1 MSDPITGIPMM
12 RITPSAGLSAT
23 MPAVQGSG
31 AAVGNGA
38 DFGTALQ
45 SALGS
50 AIDAGHDADT
60 QSVKA
65 ITQGGNVT
73 EVATA
78 LARAEL
84 TLQTA
89 TAVRDRM
96 LQAYQD
102 IMRIQI

>member
-1 MSDPITGIPMM
+1 MTDITAGIPMM
-12 RITPSAGLSAT
+12 RIMPPTGGSAAPAASA
-23 MPAVQGSG
+23 
-31 AAVGNGA
+31 GNGA
-38 DFGTALQ
+38 DFGTALRSAVESAMDTGHEAEAQ
-45 SALGS
+45 SM
-50 AIDAGHDADT
+50 
-60 QSVKA
+60 KA

>member
-1 MSDPITGIPMM
+1 MTTPLAGIPMM
-12 RITPSAGLSAT
+12 RITPSTDVSPAT
-23 MPAVQGSG
+23 PAAPGGGV
-31 AAVGNGA
+31 
-38 DFGTALQ
+38 DFGAALQ

-50 AIDAGHDADT
+50 AMDAGHEADA

>member
-1 MSDPITGIPMM
+1 MSDPISGIPMM
-12 RITPSAGLSAT
+12 RITPSTGVSPASPTSPSA
-23 MPAVQGSG
+23 
-31 AAVGNGA
+31 GA
-38 DFGTALQ
+38 DFGAALN
-45 SALGS
+45 SAVES
-50 AIDAGHDADT
+50 AIDTGHEAEAA
-60 QSVKA
+60 SIKA

-78 LARAEL
+78 LSRAEL

>member
-12 RITPSAGLSAT
+12 RITPSAGISPT
-23 MPAVQGSG
+23 MPAAPGS
-31 AAVGNGA
+31 GA

-50 AIDAGHDADT
+50 AIDAGHNADA

-65 ITQGGNVT
+65 VTQGGNVT

>member
-1 MSDPITGIPMM
+1 MTAPITAIPMM
-12 RITPSAGLSAT
+12 RITPPAGASAT
-23 MPAVQGSG
+23 PASPGNVGDFGKALNSAVQSAMDSG
-31 AAVGNGA
+31 HEAE
-38 DFGTALQ
+38 
-45 SALGS
+45 
-50 AIDAGHDADT
+50 T
-60 QSVKA
+60 QSMKA

-78 LARAEL
+78 LSRAEL

>member
-1 MSDPITGIPMM
+1 MTEPIAAIPMM
-12 RITPSAGLSAT
+12 RITPPAGST
-23 MPAVQGSG
+23 PAAPAGGPASG
-31 AAVGNGA
+31 AA
-38 DFGTALQ
+38 DFGAALR
-45 SALGS
+45 SAVGS
-50 AIDAGHDADT
+50 AIDAGHQAEA

>member
-1 MSDPITGIPMM
+1 MTTPITSIPMM
-12 RITPSAGLSAT
+12 RIAPPSGASPA
-23 MPAVQGSG
+23 MPGAAGSG
-31 AAVGNGA
+31 AGFGA
-38 DFGTALQ
+38 ALQ
-45 SALGS
+45 SAIGS
-50 AIDAGHDADT
+50 AMETGHEAEA
-60 QSVKA
+60 QSMKA

-78 LARAEL
+78 LSRAEL

>member
-1 MSDPITGIPMM
+1 MTAPITGIPMM
-12 RITPSAGLSAT
+12 RITPPADA
-23 MPAVQGSG
+23 MPTAPG
-31 AAVGNGA
+31 AGA
-38 DFGTALQ
+38 DFGSMLS
-45 SALGS
+45 SALDS
-50 AIDAGHDADT
+50 AMASGHEAET
-60 QSVKA
+60 QSMKA

-78 LARAEL
+78 LSRAEL

>member
-1 MSDPITGIPMM
+1 MTIPITGIPMM
-12 RITPSAGLSAT
+12 RITPPSGVSAAT
-23 MPAVQGSG
+23 P
-31 AAVGNGA
+31 GNGT
-38 DFGTALQ
+38 DFGAALQ

-50 AIDAGHDADT
+50 AMDIGHAADA
-60 QSVKA
+60 QSTKA

-78 LARAEL
+78 LARAEM

-96 LQAYQD
+96 LSAYQD

>member
-1 MSDPITGIPMM
+1 MSGPVSGIPMM
-12 RITPSAGLSAT
+12 RITPSAGAAPAT
-23 MPAVQGSG
+23 PAAGS
-31 AAVGNGA
+31 GA
-38 DFGTALQ
+38 DFGAALR
-45 SALGS
+45 S
-50 AIDAGHDADT
+50 AIGTAMDTGHEAET
-60 QSVKA
+60 QSMKA

-78 LARAEL
+78 LARAEM

-89 TAVRDRM
+89 TAIRDRM

>member
-1 MSDPITGIPMM
+1 MTAPITSIPTM
-12 RITPSAGLSAT
+12 RITPSAGLSPT
-23 MPAVQGSG
+23 LPAASG
-31 AAVGNGA
+31 NAA
-38 DFGTALQ
+38 DFGAALQ

-50 AIDAGHDADT
+50 ALDAGHEAEA
-60 QSVKA
+60 QSTKA
-65 ITQGGNVT
+65 IVQGGNVT

-78 LARAEL
+78 LARAEM

-102 IMRIQI
+102 IMHIQI

>member
-1 MSDPITGIPMM
+1 MTAPVTAIPMM
-12 RITPSAGLSAT
+12 RVTPSATVTPTRA
-23 MPAVQGSG
+23 GS
-31 AAVGNGA
+31 GA
-38 DFGTALQ
+38 DFGSALR

-50 AIDAGHDADT
+50 AVDAGHEAEA
-60 QSVKA
+60 QSMKA
-65 ITQGGNVT
+65 VTQGGNVT

>member
-1 MSDPITGIPMM
+1 MSAPISSIPMM
-12 RITPSAGLSAT
+12 RITPSTGVS
-23 MPAVQGSG
+23 PAAPASGGTDFG
-31 AAVGNGA
+31 AA
-38 DFGTALQ
+38 LR
-45 SALGS
+45 SAVES
-50 AIDAGHDADT
+50 AVDTGHEAEAA
-60 QSVKA
+60 SMKA

-78 LARAEL
+78 LSRAEL

>member
-1 MSDPITGIPMM
+1 MM
-12 RITPSAGLSAT
+12 RVTPTASASPTTTAT
-23 MPAVQGSG
+23 PGT
-31 AAVGNGA
+31 GA
-38 DFGTALQ
+38 DFGAALQ

-50 AIDAGHDADT
+50 ALDAGHQADA

-78 LARAEL
+78 IARAEL

-89 TAVRDRM
+89 TAVRDRV
-96 LQAYQD
+96 LSAYQD

>member
-1 MSDPITGIPMM
+1 MTTPLAGIPMM
-12 RITPSAGLSAT
+12 RITPSAGVAPTSPVA
-23 MPAVQGSG
+23 PGG
-31 AAVGNGA
+31 GA
-38 DFGTALQ
+38 DFGAALR

-50 AIDAGHDADT
+50 AVDAGHEAET

>member
-1 MSDPITGIPMM
+1 MTVPITGIPMM
-12 RITPSAGLSAT
+12 RITPPAGGVTAGAV
-23 MPAVQGSG
+23 PAVPGD
-31 AAVGNGA
+31 GA
-38 DFGTALQ
+38 DFGAALR
-45 SALGS
+45 SAVES
-50 AIDAGHDADT
+50 AIDTGHEAEA
-60 QSVKA
+60 QSMKA

-78 LARAEL
+78 LSRAEL

-96 LQAYQD
+96 LSAYQD

>member
-1 MSDPITGIPMM
+1 MM
-12 RITPSAGLSAT
+12 RITPSTSTAPAMPGRPVSGTSFGDALRSA
-23 MPAVQGSG
+23 V
-31 AAVGNGA
+31 
-38 DFGTALQ
+38 D
-45 SALGS
+45 SAL
-50 AIDAGHDADT
+50 DAGHEAEA
-60 QSVKA
+60 QSMKA

-78 LARAEL
+78 LSRAEL

>member
-1 MSDPITGIPMM
+1 MTAPITGIPMM
-12 RITPSAGLSAT
+12 RITPPAGGV
-23 MPAVQGSG
+23 PAVPGG
-31 AAVGNGA
+31 GA
-38 DFGTALQ
+38 DFG
-45 SALGS
+45 SALRSAVES
-50 AIDAGHDADT
+50 AIDTGHEAET
-60 QSVKA
+60 QSMKA

-78 LARAEL
+78 LSRAEL

>member
-12 RITPSAGLSAT
+12 RITPPAGLSSAT
-23 MPAVQGSG
+23 PSGSG
-31 AAVGNGA
+31 NGG

-50 AIDAGHDADT
+50 AIDTGHNADA
-60 QSVKA
+60 QSTKA

>member
-1 MSDPITGIPMM
+1 MTVPVTAIPMM
-12 RITPSAGLSAT
+12 RITPSMGVSPTA
-23 MPAVQGSG
+23 PAAAGSG
-31 AAVGNGA
+31 SNFGA
-38 DFGTALQ
+38 ALQ
-45 SALGS
+45 TALGS
-50 AIDAGHDADT
+50 AMDAGHAAEA
-60 QSVKA
+60 QSMKA

>member
-1 MSDPITGIPMM
+1 MTVAVNGIPMM
-12 RITPSAGLSAT
+12 RVTPSAGV
-23 MPAVQGSG
+23 MPTGPGADAGGTDFG
-31 AAVGNGA
+31 AA
-38 DFGTALQ
+38 LH
-45 SALGS
+45 S
-50 AIDAGHDADT
+50 AIESAVDTGHDAEAA
-60 QSVKA
+60 SMKA

-78 LARAEL
+78 LARAEM

>member
-1 MSDPITGIPMM
+1 MTTPISGIPTML
-12 RITPSAGLSAT
+12 ITPSSGVSDAVSPGSGTDFGAMLKS
-23 MPAVQGSG
+23 AVQ
-31 AAVGNGA
+31 
-38 DFGTALQ
+38 
-45 SALGS
+45 SAM
-50 AIDAGHDADT
+50 DTGHEAET
-60 QSVKA
+60 QSMKA

-78 LARAEL
+78 LSRAEL

-102 IMRIQI
+102 IMKIQI

>member
-1 MSDPITGIPMM
+1 MSIPVTSIPMM
-12 RITPSAGLSAT
+12 RITPSTGASPATPAGST
-23 MPAVQGSG
+23 PGT
-31 AAVGNGA
+31 
-38 DFGTALQ
+38 DFGTVLR
-45 SALGS
+45 SAVAS
-50 AIDAGHDADT
+50 AVDTGHEAEAA
-60 QSVKA
+60 SMKA

-78 LARAEL
+78 LSRAEL

>member
-1 MSDPITGIPMM
+1 MTSPIAGIPTM
-12 RITPSAGLSAT
+12 RITPSAPSA
-23 MPAVQGSG
+23 AISG
-31 AAVGNGA
+31 AGGA
-38 DFGTALQ
+38 DFGAMLQ
-45 SALGS
+45 SAIGS
-50 AIDAGHDADT
+50 AMDTGHQAEA

-78 LARAEL
+78 LSRAEL

-96 LQAYQD
+96 LSAYQD
-102 IMRIQI
+102 IMKIQI

>member
-1 MSDPITGIPMM
+1 MSGSITGIPMM
-12 RITPSAGLSAT
+12 RITLSAGSSPVT
-23 MPAVQGSG
+23 PAGP
-31 AAVGNGA
+31 GNGT

-50 AIDAGHDADT
+50 AIEAGHDADA

>member
-1 MSDPITGIPMM
+1 MTDAIGGIPMM
-12 RITPSAGLSAT
+12 RITPSASLAPPTPGKNA
-23 MPAVQGSG
+23 AGSDFG
-31 AAVGNGA
+31 AA
-38 DFGTALQ
+38 LR
-45 SALGS
+45 S
-50 AIDAGHDADT
+50 AIESAVDTGHEAEAA
-60 QSVKA
+60 SMKA

-78 LARAEL
+78 LSRAEL

>member
-12 RITPSAGLSAT
+12 RITPPAGLSAT
-23 MPAVQGSG
+23 TPA
-31 AAVGNGA
+31 ALGNGA

-50 AIDAGHDADT
+50 AIDTGHNADA
-60 QSVKA
+60 QSAKA

-102 IMRIQI
+102 IMRMQI

>member
-1 MSDPITGIPMM
+1 MTSPVGVLPTM
-12 RITPSAGLSAT
+12 RITPSTGTSPV
-23 MPAVQGSG
+23 MPG
-31 AAVGNGA
+31 AASSGA
-38 DFGTALQ
+38 DFGAALRTAVA
-45 SALGS
+45 SAV
-50 AIDAGHDADT
+50 DTGHDAEA
-60 QSVKA
+60 QSMKA

>member
-1 MSDPITGIPMM
+1 MSVPITGIPMM
-12 RITPSAGLSAT
+12 RITPSTGVS
-23 MPAVQGSG
+23 PAVPVVPGG
-31 AAVGNGA
+31 GG
-38 DFGTALQ
+38 DFGTALRSAVASAMDTGHEAEAQ
-45 SALGS
+45 SM
-50 AIDAGHDADT
+50 
-60 QSVKA
+60 KA

>member
-1 MSDPITGIPMM
+1 MTGPVAGIPTM
-12 RITPSAGLSAT
+12 RITPTAPS
-23 MPAVQGSG
+23 PAVPGTG
-31 AAVGNGA
+31 GA
-38 DFGTALQ
+38 DFGAMLR
-45 SALGS
+45 S
-50 AIDAGHDADT
+50 AIDSAVDTGHEAEA

-78 LARAEL
+78 LSRAEL

-96 LQAYQD
+96 LSAYQD
-102 IMRIQI
+102 IMKIQI

>member
-1 MSDPITGIPMM
+1 MSDPISGIPMI
-12 RITPSAGLSAT
+12 RVTPSSGVT
-23 MPAVQGSG
+23 AVAPTGQGSG
-31 AAVGNGA
+31 A
-38 DFGTALQ
+38 DFGAALR
-45 SALGS
+45 SAVES
-50 AIDAGHDADT
+50 AVDTGHGAEAA
-60 QSVKA
+60 SMKA

-78 LARAEL
+78 LSRAEL

-96 LQAYQD
+96 LQSYQD

>member
-1 MSDPITGIPMM
+1 MTAPLAAIIPMM
-12 RITPSAGLSAT
+12 RIAPPAGVSPTTP
-23 MPAVQGSG
+23 
-31 AAVGNGA
+31 AALGNGA
-38 DFGTALQ
+38 DFGTALR

-50 AIDAGHDADT
+50 AMDAGQAAEA
-60 QSVKA
+60 QSMKA

-89 TAVRDRM
+89 TVVRDRV

-102 IMRIQI
+102 IMRMQI

>member
-1 MSDPITGIPMM
+1 MTDPIAAPPIMRVSPSRGTPPEPPAGTGGGMDF
-12 RITPSAGLSAT
+12 SAMLRSAVDS
-23 MPAVQGSG
+23 AVDTGHTAE
-31 AAVGNGA
+31 AAS
-38 DFGTALQ
+38 L
-45 SALGS
+45 
-50 AIDAGHDADT
+50 
-60 QSVKA
+60 KA

-78 LARAEL
+78 LSRAEL

-102 IMRIQI
+102 IMKIQI